1 MTRRQKI
8 AAGAATAVVLVGG
21 AGTAAMATAGHGGP
35 FGSGSPIGV
44 DMMDSA
50 GPAARTHGGGMR
62 SQMSGMDAGD
72 MGAGSMGAGRTGV
85 MGSHGSMAGVRVDSE
100 FSYLTQMIPHHQ
112 EAITAAKQLQ
122 AGTNRR
128 ETKAFAAGIIKT
140 QTAQVDQMK
149 RELAGWYPGRSTSV
163 TYTPMMRDL
172 TQLSGDALDRAF
184 LEDMIPHHGMAVMT
198 SQQLLG
204 RDLSK
209 HAEAR
214 QLARTIRDG
223 QIAEIQKMGGWL
235 QSWFGENP
243 MDAMMGGRHN

>member
-1 MTRRQKI
+1 MTRRQKV

-35 FGSGSPIGV
+35 FGSGSRMGA

-50 GPAARTHGGGMR
+50 SPAAKMHGGGMGSR
-62 SQMSGMDAGD
+62 MPGRMAAGD
-72 MGAGSMGAGRTGV
+72 MGAGRTGV
-85 MGSHGSMAGVRVDSE
+85 MGSHSGMAGMRVDSE

-122 AGTNRR
+122 ARSNRR
-128 ETKAFAAGIIKT
+128 EMKAFAADIIAT

-149 RELAGWYPGRSTSV
+149 RELANWYPGRSTSV

-172 TQLSGDALDRAF
+172 TQLSGDALDRVF

-198 SQQLLG
+198 SQQLLV
-204 RDLSK
+204 RDLSR

-223 QIAEIQKMGGWL
+223 QLAEIQKMGGWL

-243 MDAMMGGRHN
+243 MNAMMGGRHN